1 MDPLRAEVGKE
12 VVLGTASHNLRVFC
26 YTMREDTVRKRL
38 TKSKLRL
45 TIHCVPTAQW
55 CQFVRLNPIGW
66 LGPEMSRTQ
75 KKGSNIFAKS
85 DCWVEDWLV
94 LQPAEDSILWG
105 WLPLLLVR
113 VVVSADRCQDD
124 D

>member
-45 TIHCVPTAQW
+45 TIHFVQTAE
-55 CQFVRLNPIGW
+55 CGANLC
-66 LGPEMSRTQ
+66 
-75 KKGSNIFAKS
+75 A
-85 DCWVEDWLV
+85 
-94 LQPAEDSILWG
+94 
-105 WLPLLLVR
+105 
-113 VVVSADRCQDD
+113 
-124 D
+124 

>member
-1 MDPLRAEVGKE
+1 
-12 VVLGTASHNLRVFC
+12 
-26 YTMREDTVRKRL
+26 MREDTVRKRL

-45 TIHCVPTAQW
+45 RIHFVQTAAAAVYSVVPICALKSYWLAGSINEQ
-55 CQFVRLNPIGW
+55 NP
-66 LGPEMSRTQ
+66 E
-75 KKGSNIFAKS
+75 NIFARS

-113 VVVSADRCQDD
+113 VVVSADRCRDD
-124 D
+124 N

>member
-1 MDPLRAEVGKE
+1 MDPLGAEVGKE
-12 VVLGTASHNLRVFC
+12 VVLRTASHNLRVFVE
-26 YTMREDTVRKRL
+26 TMREDTVKKKF

-75 KKGSNIFAKS
+75 KKGSNIFARS

-113 VVVSADRCQDD
+113 VVVSADRCHDD
-124 D
+124 N